1 MKVALNRAVGAFTQH
16 PPQSRHLSTI
26 GYDAANRQA
35 VEGTTLAFKSIHHVH
50 GSDGLALRVL
60 GVRDGVT
67 DDVLQEDF
75 EHTSG
80 LLVDEPRD
88 AFYATSTC
96 QTPDGGLRDALNIV
110 TQNLPVTLGSSLSS
124 PFPPL
129 PRPDIV

>member
-1 MKVALNRAVGAFTQH
+1 MSKHEYNLQCSIESGPKQGRWSVHTTSATISPSVH
-16 PPQSRHLSTI
+16 PSATMQP
-26 GYDAANRQA
+26 NRQA

-80 LLVDEPRD
+80 LLVDEPEMR
-88 AFYATSTC
+88 F
-96 QTPDGGLRDALNIV
+96 TP
-110 TQNLPVTLGSSLSS
+110 
-124 PFPPL
+124 
-129 PRPDIV
+129 PRRARRRMAGFVMP